1 MFTMMKEFEST
12 EKNDFVS
19 NGDDSL
25 NLINILD
32 TEDFYRNYDA
42 ITKENADIVYAF
54 EKSLILDADIREEG
68 LTKETAVNL
77 LHTFNQEMECVGI
90 SLKDM
95 G

>member
-42 ITKENADIVYAF
+42 ITKENADIAF
-54 EKSLILDADIREEG
+54 FTSCKIVSWDQ
-68 LTKETAVNL
+68 
-77 LHTFNQEMECVGI
+77 FF
-90 SLKDM
+90 
-95 G
+95 

>member
-12 EKNDFVS
+12 EKKNDFVS

-68 LTKETAVNL
+68 
-77 LHTFNQEMECVGI
+77 
-90 SLKDM
+90 
-95 G
+95 

>member
-54 EKSLILDADIREEG
+54 EKSLTLDYEIKEE
-68 LTKETAVNL
+68 TISVNL
-77 LHTFNQEMECVGI
+77 LVRC
-90 SLKDM
+90 SKDS
-95 G
+95 

>member
-42 ITKENADIVYAF
+42 ITKENADEF
-54 EKSLILDADIREEG
+54 IRLSNEENFQ
-68 LTKETAVNL
+68 LQRKRELPRYHSIKVS
-77 LHTFNQEMECVGI
+77 F
-90 SLKDM
+90 
-95 G
+95 

>member
-32 TEDFYRNYDA
+32 TEDF
-42 ITKENADIVYAF
+42 
-54 EKSLILDADIREEG
+54 L
-68 LTKETAVNL
+68 
-77 LHTFNQEMECVGI
+77 
-90 SLKDM
+90 
-95 G
+95 